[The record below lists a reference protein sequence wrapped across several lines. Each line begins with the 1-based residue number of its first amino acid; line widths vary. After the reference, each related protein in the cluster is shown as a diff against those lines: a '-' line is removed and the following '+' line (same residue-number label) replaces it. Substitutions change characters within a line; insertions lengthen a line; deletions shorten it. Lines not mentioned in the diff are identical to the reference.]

1 MLKLTYNYDV
11 IWVVLIFMAFFK
23 KKLVRAV
30 LPTVLSAVVGLL
42 GNVVFSLEH
51 SSALFT
57 ISIIGLIVSLR
68 LLFWSML
75 MKPSCMICIVRGM
88 GETF

>member
-11 IWVVLIFMAFFK
+11 IWVWLIFMAFFK

-42 GNVVFSLEH
+42 GNAVFSLEH

-75 MKPSCMICIVRGM
+75 MKPSCMICIVWGM

>member
-11 IWVVLIFMAFFK
+11 IWVWLIFMAFFK

-42 GNVVFSLEH
+42 SNAVFSLEH

-57 ISIIGLIVSLR
+57 ISIIIGLIVSLVFD
-68 LLFWSML
+68 LSL
-75 MKPSCMICIVRGM
+75 IHI
-88 GETF
+88 

>member
-1 MLKLTYNYDV
+1 MGLVNFYGR
-11 IWVVLIFMAFFK
+11 FFK

-42 GNVVFSLEH
+42 GNAVFSLEH

-57 ISIIGLIVSLR
+57 ISIIGLIVSLVFDVI
-68 LLFWSML
+68 LISYYKSLDTSTEKKIPIQW
-75 MKPSCMICIVRGM
+75 I
-88 GETF
+88 